1 MTETQQEVISGNG
14 AIPTYTNLPFDNDA
28 NLVSISEILDQC
40 EGTSFTPEIEVRNF
54 GNDPITSL
62 DIEYS
67 VNGGAVETYTFTGNV
82 AAYQAATITLPAISY
97 TSQSTNTLNVSLAD
111 DENNANNDSSSNF
124 DQTTVESVANV
135 FVEINTDQY
144 GSEVFFEITDNNGS
158 VVESGGPFGNN
169 QTYVLDF
176 ILDAGCYN
184 FHIIDTYG
192 DGGGAVRVYD
202 GEGTI
207 IFETNGS
214 YSSGARGGF
223 SSNGTLNIDDNNV
236 SKLAIY
242 PNPASDIINIQ
253 NAENSTIQIFDI
265 TGKLLIS
272 RSNISNNAQIDVASL
287 TTGTYFVKIA
297 NGNKFQTQK
306 LIIAQ

>member
-1 MTETQQEVISGNG
+1 M
-14 AIPTYTNLPFDNDA
+14 
-28 NLVSISEILDQC
+28 
-40 EGTSFTPEIEVRNF
+40 
-54 GNDPITSL
+54 
-62 DIEYS
+62 
-67 VNGGAVETYTFTGNV
+67 
-82 AAYQAATITLPAISY
+82 
-97 TSQSTNTLNVSLAD
+97 
-111 DENNANNDSSSNF
+111 
-124 DQTTVESVANV
+124 
-135 FVEINTDQY
+135 
-144 GSEVFFEITDNNGS
+144 
-158 VVESGGPFGNN
+158 
-169 QTYVLDF
+169 
-176 ILDAGCYN
+176 
-184 FHIIDTYG
+184 
-192 DGGGAVRVYD
+192 RVYD

-242 PNPASDIINIQ
+242 PNPASDILNIQ
-253 NAENSTIQIFDI
+253 NAESSTIQIFDI